1 MNCFSRIRQTG
12 IVGCLF
18 LFLVTGALGRAQM
31 GSFGAPTG
39 VDARFL
45 KLFGSNTTF
54 TARMDVLVLDRSGK
68 DWARLP
74 LDLTAAGDRL
84 RLDLDVEQIKSRD
97 LPGFLVASLKEVGLT
112 RVVNLVLPEKK
123 STYVIYP
130 GMRSYLNLP
139 LTQAEIESHQEGYRI
154 EKTVLGK
161 ETVEGHPCARNKV
174 VVRSGERAV
183 LEATTWEATD
193 LRDFPMKIETREKEN
208 VIQLTLSGIKF
219 VKADA
224 AQFAVPAGFVEYKD
238 PQAMMVGIMKRIT
251 TGSLE
256 IK

>member
-1 MNCFSRIRQTG
+1 MNRFNHIRWTG
-12 IVGCLF
+12 MVASLF
-18 LFLVTGALGRAQM
+18 LLLLMGVSSRAQM
-31 GSFGAPTG
+31 PSFGAPTG

-54 TARMDVLVLDRSGK
+54 TAKMDALVLDRSGK

-74 LDLTAAGDRL
+74 VDLTAAGDKL

-97 LPGFLVASLKEVGLT
+97 LPGFIAASLKEVGLT

-130 GMRSYLNLP
+130 GMKSYLNLP
-139 LTQAEIESHQEGYRI
+139 LTQAEVESGEEGYRL

-161 ETVEGHPCARNKV
+161 ETVEGHPCARTKV
-174 VVRSGERAV
+174 VVRFRDRAV

-193 LRDFPMKIETREKEN
+193 LRDFPVKIETREKEN
-208 VIQLTLSGIKF
+208 VIQLTLTAIKF
-219 VKADA
+219 IKPDA
-224 AQFAVPAGFVEYKD
+224 AQFSVPAGFVEYKD